1 MTSTVLFSNMIKFFK
16 NRLRR
21 NDIILILTLLLIA
34 SIGAVYLF
42 FFREE
47 GNTVVVTIDGK
58 NYGVYS
64 LNENLTKDIYS
75 GEDDKDF
82 NRLIIRDGKAYIESA
97 SCPDGICVNHKPI
110 FRQGESIVCLPNGVV
125 VTVIESDSSDDVD
138 IIV

>member
-1 MTSTVLFSNMIKFFK
+1 MIKFFK

>member
-1 MTSTVLFSNMIKFFK
+1 MINFFK

-75 GEDDKDF
+75 GEEDKDF

>member
-1 MTSTVLFSNMIKFFK
+1 MINFFK

>member
-1 MTSTVLFSNMIKFFK
+1 MINFFK

-58 NYGVYS
+58 SYGVYS

-75 GEDDKDF
+75 GEEDKDL

>member
-1 MTSTVLFSNMIKFFK
+1 MINFFK

-58 NYGVYS
+58 SYGVYS

-75 GEDDKDF
+75 GEEDKDF